1 MQGLGF
7 KAPGSGVVF
16 AVGVFLL
23 LCSAAESPA
32 SQQPVWAQTAKK
44 QPLNPAIFDY
54 EGRHSIEIAA
64 RLRPPIFKALLNPI
78 LNPKY

>member
-32 SQQPVWAQTAKK
+32 SQQPIWPKQAKH
-44 QPLNPAIFDY
+44 NPKTLLFLITKAAIA
-54 EGRHSIEIAA
+54 SK
-64 RLRPPIFKALLNPI
+64 LRPD
-78 LNPKY
+78 